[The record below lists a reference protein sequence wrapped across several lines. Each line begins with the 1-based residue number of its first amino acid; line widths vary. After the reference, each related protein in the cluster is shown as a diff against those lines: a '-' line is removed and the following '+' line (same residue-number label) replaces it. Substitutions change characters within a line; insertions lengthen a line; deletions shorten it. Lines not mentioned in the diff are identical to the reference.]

1 MINMINSSDFLLPVL
16 FCFILHMLGTYY
28 FLNLL
33 CATMTESYIESAN
46 DFAKD
51 EISLKEKEIN
61 LVEASL
67 SDQNFFS
74 IYLMLT
80 KVIKEGE
87 LAE

>member
-1 MINMINSSDFLLPVL
+1 
-16 FCFILHMLGTYY
+16 
-28 FLNLL
+28 
-33 CATMTESYIESAN
+33 MTESYIESAN